1 MQIQINGYTA
11 PSNAVF
17 EITKK
22 QYGGFFGGPMGQEV
36 GSPNFFTSLSRTS
49 LVNNVIS
56 DKKEDCN
63 NKKVYSFCLYSCFI
77 LKANYGYILI

>member
-1 MQIQINGYTA
+1 MQFLKLQRNKRVDSSA
-11 PSNAVF
+11 ALV
-17 EITKK
+17 
-22 QYGGFFGGPMGQEV
+22 GQEV